1 MSVPLSDTRELRPAL
16 KEMLA
21 DEIGGCTGCGVCV
34 SECGFLKLY
43 GSPREIIRSYDS
55 DDPKKNVVCFECS
68 LCGLC
73 SAVCPEGLYPHTLF
87 LEMRREAV
95 ERGHGNFPE
104 HKGLIGYERT
114 GMSRRFS
121 WYGLPVGCTTVFFP
135 GCALPGTRPAAT
147 LAVYEKLK
155 EAIPALGLVMDCCSK
170 PSHDLGRQQFFQEMF
185 GEMAVWLEANGV
197 QRILVACP
205 NCYKLFSE
213 YAPRLKT
220 ETVYETLAETL
231 PVHDEETHPATVTI
245 HDPCVVRF
253 SSAPQRAARSLIV
266 GSGRVIEEMPHT
278 RRSALCCGEG
288 GTVGALAPHLA
299 DGWGERRVGEAAG
312 REVITY
318 CAGCANY
325 LGKRLKVNHVLDV
338 IFNTPKPSSGPMTYL
353 NRLRLK
359 SRFKKIVP
367 ALITRER
374 IVLSGT
380 GSGILRPLLFLSS
393 MIAIIFLVRASGV
406 GQYLEPDKL
415 RALFASFGVIAPLIY
430 IAFYTIAPALML
442 PGLPISI
449 AGATV
454 FGPIWGVVYTIV
466 GATLGACVAFLFA
479 RYAARGWVERRLVG
493 SRWSKLDS
501 ETAQNGW
508 KAVAFTR
515 LIPLFPF
522 NLLNFAFGLTK
533 IPFLHYAIATFIFM
547 LPGTIAF
554 ITFSSSLLG
563 LLKGKVSREF
573 FIGIILIVAVST
585 MPKLARWYKNREKQE
600 LRPARPWSL
609 KNSLQQKAL
618 VIGSLGMLSLAVY
631 ALIRKFF
638 WALDA
643 YLYTFEFNLL
653 FIASRLRDA
662 DLAGFIEYLRPMSNV
677 RGAGIALL
685 SQAMQTFAFPFS
697 SLNSVAAFN
706 SAFGTATGLLY
717 SGSAALVATGLAVA
731 CGRMLLGDLL
741 PLYNR
746 QKGVEPL
753 TPSSPLA
760 MWSTAVLTAIPA
772 VPLLPCGLL
781 IGVLRVPPIR
791 QLSIIAAALAVRI
804 LMSVVTQ

>member
-1 MSVPLSDTRELRPAL
+1 MNASLSDIRAMRPDL
-16 KEMLA
+16 QEMLSE
-21 DEIGGCTGCGVCV
+21 EIGGCTGCGACV
-34 SECGFLKLY
+34 SECGFLKRY
-43 GSPREIIRSYDS
+43 GSPRDIIRSYNPA
-55 DDPKKNVVCFECS
+55 DPKKNVVCFECS

-73 SAVCPEGLYPHTLF
+73 SAVCPEGLNPHTLF

-95 ERGHGNFPE
+95 EHGHGTFPE

-121 WYGLPVGCTTVFFP
+121 WYGIPEECTTIFFP

-147 LAVYEKLK
+147 LALYEKLK
-155 EAIPALGLVMDCCSK
+155 ETIPALGLVMDCCTK
-170 PSHDLGRQQFFQEMF
+170 PSHDLGRQQFFRDMFAEMT
-185 GEMAVWLEANGV
+185 AWLEANGV

-205 NCYKLFSE
+205 NCYKVFSE
-213 YAPRLKT
+213 YTPRFHT
-220 ETVYETLAETL
+220 ETVYETLAATL
-231 PVHDEETHPATVTI
+231 PGSGAETHLAPVTI

-253 SSAPQRAARSLIV
+253 SSAPQIAARSLIA

-299 DGWGERRVGEAAG
+299 DAWGERRVGEAAG
-312 REVITY
+312 RQVITY
-318 CAGCANY
+318 CAGCANH
-325 LGKRLKVNHVLDV
+325 LGKRLKVNHLLDL
-338 IFNTPKPSSGPMTYL
+338 IFSTPKPSSGLMTYF

-374 IVLSGT
+374 IVSSGT
-380 GSGILRPLLFLSS
+380 GSGMLRPLIFLSA
-393 MIAIIFLVRASGV
+393 MIAIIFLLRAGGV
-406 GQYLEPDKL
+406 GQYLEPEKL
-415 RALFASFGVIAPLIY
+415 RALFASFGIIAPLVY
-430 IAFYTIAPALML
+430 ISFYTVAPALML

-454 FGPIWGVVYTIV
+454 FGPVWGVVYTII
-466 GATLGACVAFLFA
+466 GATLGACVAFLVA
-479 RYAARGWVERRLVG
+479 RYAARDWVERRLVG
-493 SRWSKLDS
+493 SRWDKLDS

-533 IPFLHYAIATFIFM
+533 IPFLHYTAATFVFM

-573 FIGIILIVAVST
+573 FIGIILIVAVSSV
-585 MPKLARWYKNREKQE
+585 PKLNRWYKSREKRIPQ
-600 LRPARPWSL
+600 PTVPWSL
-609 KNSLQQKAL
+609 RRSLQQKA
-618 VIGSLGMLSLAVY
+618 IGIGLFGTLSLGVY
-631 ALIRKFF
+631 LLIQKFF

-643 YLYTFEFNLL
+643 YLYTIEFNLL
-653 FIASRLRDA
+653 FIAHRLRDA
-662 DLAGFIEYLRPMSNV
+662 DLAGFIEYLRPMSNT

-685 SQAMQTFAFPFS
+685 SLAMQTFAFPFS
-697 SLNSVAAFN
+697 SLKSVAAFD
-706 SAFGTATGLLY
+706 SAFGTTAGVLY
-717 SGSAALVATGLAVA
+717 SVSAGIVATCLAAV
-731 CGRMLLGDLL
+731 CGRIVLGDLL

-746 QKGVEPL
+746 QQGVEPL
-753 TPSSPLA
+753 SPSSPWAIGCAAAL
-760 MWSTAVLTAIPA
+760 SAIPA
-772 VPLLPCGLL
+772 VPLLPGGLL
-781 IGVLRVPPIR
+781 IGALRISPIR
-791 QLSIIAAALAVRI
+791 MFAIIAAAHAVRVLI
-804 LMSVVTQ
+804 SVVAH